1 MCSLWLF
8 HLQTW
13 GGELIL
19 EMMIIE
25 RNKQKRQSRN
35 SVLKIFPFDDNE
47 FPGLRIAARRSPPS
61 GFDDFLDVFIRDG
74 IRFVGPDASSGF
86 KQFDKAFDLHI
97 VSSQTYFG
105 DG

>member
-47 FPGLRIAARRSPPS
+47 FPPS